1 MYMIITVGVI
11 VVVRLRVQV
20 TLIITTKLLLIQS
33 DLVSLS
39 LTIALPKALGSAS
52 VPVLRC
58 LSGGA
63 LFLLSA
69 NNLDTGQCFHTA
81 TSHGPVAGTDARFWG
96 GGTVVSS
103 NPQGADRARG
113 DHAK

>member
-1 MYMIITVGVI
+1 MYLVITIGVI
-11 VVVRLRVQV
+11 VVVRLRV
-20 TLIITTKLLLIQS
+20 
-33 DLVSLS
+33 
-39 LTIALPKALGSAS
+39 
-52 VPVLRC
+52 LRC

-63 LFLLSA
+63 LLLSA
-69 NNLDTGQCFHTA
+69 NHLDTGQCFHTA